1 VYLLIIFL
9 PFFSSLL
16 SGLCGRLLGF
26 WGTAYL
32 TLSSLIQAF
41 FISLWAFYKITKGFN
56 FNVKLS
62 SWISCE
68 VFHVDW
74 GFMFDSLAV
83 LMCLIVT
90 FISLLVHL
98 YSLEY
103 MSHDP
108 HLPRFLSYLSLFT
121 CFMLILVTADNF
133 IQMFVGWEGVG
144 LASYLLINFWYT
156 RIQANKAAIKAMVVN
171 RVGDF
176 FLLIGILL
184 IFTNFKAIDY
194 SSVAILSPLFK
205 DSQIVFLNFNLHL
218 HSTIGIFLFLG
229 AVGKSAQLGL
239 HTWLPDA
246 MEGPTP
252 VSALIHAATMV
263 TAGVFLITRSS
274 FIFEQTDNIL
284 KLIAILGSLTAIFA
298 SSVGLTQNDIKK
310 VIAYSTCSQLGY
322 MIFACGLSNY
332 SVGFFHLLN
341 HAFFKALLFL
351 SAGSVIHAIND
362 EQDMRKLGGLDNLL
376 PFTRAT
382 VLIGSLAL
390 IGFPFLSGFYSK
402 DLILEI
408 SISSYGPIGYFCY
421 FLGSIGAFFTAFYS
435 MRLFF
440 LTFLSRPNGHKRSLV
455 NVLDAGKFISVSLGL
470 LSLPSIGIGFFFK
483 EVVAGSGS
491 SVFGTSVFV
500 SINNYNLY
508 DSEFLGV
515 VYKLLPVFLSISGFI
530 LALFF
535 YSLRSNLLFKLKTSN
550 YGKAIYTFLNRK
562 WYFDKIYSE
571 HISQSFFKFGFSM
584 SYKFIDRGVFEILG
598 ATGLSTIVN
607 SVGFSF
613 HKLQKKDIYHNTVLI
628 LLGTA
633 SLLVLKQLWFIAGY
647 FDWFI
652 LFVPTLAL
660 FLILYFYDIR
670 ADVTQ

>member
-1 VYLLIIFL
+1 MYLLIVFL

-16 SGLCGRLLGF
+16 SGLCGRFLGF

-32 TLSSLIQAF
+32 TLTSLAKAF
-41 FISLWAFYKITKGFN
+41 LISVWAYYKITKGFN
-56 FNVKLS
+56 FNVKLNT
-62 SWISCE
+62 WISCE
-68 VFHVDW
+68 IFHVDW

-90 FISLLVHL
+90 FISFLVHL

-156 RIQANKAAIKAMVVN
+156 RIQANKAAIKAMVMN
-171 RVGDF
+171 RIGDF

-184 IFTNFKAIDY
+184 IFTNFKAVDY
-194 SSVAILSPLFK
+194 SSVATLSSLFK
-205 DSQIVFLNFNLHL
+205 TTKVQFFGFNAQLN
-218 HSTIGIFLFLG
+218 SIIGVFLFLG

-274 FIFEQTDNIL
+274 FIFEQTQYTL
-284 KLIAILGSLTAIFA
+284 ELIAIIGSLTAVFA

-332 SVGFFHLLN
+332 SVGFLHLLN

-351 SAGSVIHAIND
+351 SAGSVIHAVND

-382 VLIGSLAL
+382 VFIGSLAL
-390 IGFPFLSGFYSK
+390 IGFPFLAGFYSK
-402 DLILEI
+402 DLILET
-408 SISSYGPIGYFCY
+408 SIGVYRPIGYFCY

-440 LTFLSRPNGHKRSLV
+440 LTFLSKPNGHKKLLV
-455 NVLDAGKFISVSLGL
+455 NVLDSGKFITMSLGVL
-470 LSLPSIGIGFFFK
+470 ALPSIVIGFFFK
-483 EVVAGSGS
+483 DLVVGSGS
-491 SVFGTSVFV
+491 PVLGNSVFV
-500 SINNYNLY
+500 SLNNQFLY
-508 DSEFLGV
+508 DSEFLV
-515 VYKLLPVFLSISGFI
+515 VFYKLLPVFLSVFGF
-530 LALFF
+530 FF
-535 YSLRSNLLFKLKTSN
+535 SLYLYSVKSSLLFRVKTSSL
-550 YGKAIYTFLNRK
+550 GKTIYTFLNRK
-562 WYFDKIYSE
+562 WYFDKVYSE
-571 HISQSFFKFGFSM
+571 YISQNFFKFSFSM

-598 ATGLSTIVN
+598 AMGLSTLVSFI
-607 SVGFSF
+607 GLSF
-613 HKLQKKDIYHNTVLI
+613 HKLQKGDIYHNTVLI
-628 LLGTA
+628 LIGTA
-633 SLLVLKQLWFIAGY
+633 FLLFTKQLWFIVGN
-647 FDWFI
+647 FELFI
-652 LFVPTLAL
+652 LFVPLITL
-660 FLILYFYDIR
+660 FLILYFHKI
-670 ADVTQ
+670 